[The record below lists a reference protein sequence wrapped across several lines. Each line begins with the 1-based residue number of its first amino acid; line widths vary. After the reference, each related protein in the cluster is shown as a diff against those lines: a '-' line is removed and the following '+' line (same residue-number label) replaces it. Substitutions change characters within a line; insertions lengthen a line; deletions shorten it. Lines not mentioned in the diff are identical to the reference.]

1 MSTIDALNRFRRER
15 VHTEADYRVINEGRL
30 LQRRLR
36 AALRRSTLGASRT
49 ANLSARLQRQRSA
62 GFAPDLRWWLS
73 DYREA
78 ITTAC
83 RWSAR

>member
-1 MSTIDALNRFRRER
+1 MFTNASLVRVLRSHVPTDAER
-15 VHTEADYRVINEGRL
+15 ATFNEARL

-36 AALRRSTLGASRT
+36 AALRRNAVGTSRT
-49 ANLSARLQRQRSA
+49 ANLSARLQRQRAA
-62 GFAPDLRWWLS
+62 GFAPDLRWWLA

-78 ITTAC
+78 ITAAC

>member
-1 MSTIDALNRFRRER
+1 MFTNASLIRILRSH
-15 VHTEADYRVINEGRL
+15 VPTEAERATFNEARL

-36 AALRRSTLGASRT
+36 AALRRSTLGALRT
-49 ANLSARLQRQRSA
+49 ATLSARLQRQRAA

>member
-1 MSTIDALNRFRRER
+1 MFTIDALNRFRRER

-36 AALRRSTLGASRT
+36 AATRRKDLTASRT
-49 ANLSARLQRQRSA
+49 RALGNRLQRQRA
-62 GFAPDLRWWLS
+62 QGFGPDLRYWLA
-73 DYREA
+73 DYRNT
-78 ITTAC
+78 IDLDC